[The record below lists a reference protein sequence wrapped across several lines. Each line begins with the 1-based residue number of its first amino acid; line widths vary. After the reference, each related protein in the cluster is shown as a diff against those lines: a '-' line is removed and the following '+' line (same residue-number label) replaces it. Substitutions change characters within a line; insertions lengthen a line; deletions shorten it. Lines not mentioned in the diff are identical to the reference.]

1 MLLRHTVVRPHG
13 STSGKCESMKMYRR
27 QLRLLRNIL
36 YLRENSR
43 VKVNEARQVHGFGD
57 SRGGDG
63 GHSDDMAFD
72 ANISDK
78 TVSTKEVISDKRV
91 KRKAFVNAR
100 FPILLFPGQG
110 SQFVG
115 MGKKALHYPGV
126 KEMYEEISEHF
137 RKDILKLCLLG
148 PKEELDKTIN
158 CQPAVFITS
167 LAAVEMMK
175 ELYPEVLCH
184 SLQSILKQAD
194 IYIGLELLFSD
205 EWCGFVYL
213 ENNLKCFTV

>member
-1 MLLRHTVVRPHG
+1 MFLRHIVVRPHR

-27 QLRLLRNIL
+27 QLRWLRNIL
-36 YLRENSR
+36 NLRENSF
-43 VKVNEARQVHGFGD
+43 VKVNQVRQVHGSSDG
-57 SRGGDG
+57 RGEDG
-63 GHSDDMAFD
+63 GHSDEMTFD
-72 ANISDK
+72 ANISNK
-78 TVSTKEVISDKRV
+78 SVSTKEVASDKKVR
-91 KRKAFVNAR
+91 RKAYVNVR

-126 KEMYEEISEHF
+126 KEMYEEVSEHF

-175 ELYPEVLCH
+175 ELYPEV
-184 SLQSILKQAD
+184 
-194 IYIGLELLFSD
+194 
-205 EWCGFVYL
+205 
-213 ENNLKCFTV
+213 

>member
-1 MLLRHTVVRPHG
+1 MFLRHIVVRPHG

-27 QLRLLRNIL
+27 QLRWLRNIL
-36 YLRENSR
+36 NLRENSF
-43 VKVNEARQVHGFGD
+43 VKVNQVRQVHGSSD
-57 SRGGDG
+57 GGGEDG
-63 GHSDDMAFD
+63 GHSDEMTFD
-72 ANISDK
+72 ANISNK
-78 TVSTKEVISDKRV
+78 SVSTKEVASDKKVR
-91 KRKAFVNAR
+91 RKAYVNVR

-126 KEMYEEISEHF
+126 KEMYEEVSEHF

-167 LAAVEMMK
+167 LAAVEIMK
-175 ELYPEVLCH
+175 ELYPEV
-184 SLQSILKQAD
+184 
-194 IYIGLELLFSD
+194 
-205 EWCGFVYL
+205 
-213 ENNLKCFTV
+213 